1 MRAVSCRP
9 LDAFNPTYGKEYNP
23 YGYDLT
29 TPKAIE
35 VVSDQDDQSY
45 QAFPRGVSDLRNEF
59 GGRNRSGV
67 PYEAPRTQRQSPCE
81 YSELQS
87 PGEDKKNILDIEPET
102 TIGAT
107 LVIKGKLSFERL
119 LRLDGTFEGELTSE
133 GDLIVGPRGEIRG
146 DVTAMKELLVYGKV
160 IGNISVDSL
169 DLCGNASIYGNITCK
184 TCRIDPTVVLVGRL
198 NINPYA
204 PQLMHPDGS
213 IAPEPDTLARL
224 SVDKIEAAMIQDIN
238 VDNGAEE
245 ERPVTRN
252 ASHDALDH
260 EGPDTPQAP
269 PEPLTSVYASTPA
282 ASPDA
287 ASFAAQP
294 VALADGIG
302 EIPYNEPKDGTHDT
316 NDAKEQPNAAT
327 PEAVLEENSAAD
339 GDSPDGSEN
348 TGEAAAAQGDD
359 SESKLQSEE
368 QVVDPSPSEA
378 SQPVDNASVNA
389 APADE
394 AASN

>member
-1 MRAVSCRP
+1 M
-9 LDAFNPTYGKEYNP
+9 
-23 YGYDLT
+23 
-29 TPKAIE
+29 
-35 VVSDQDDQSY
+35 VSDQDDQSY

-59 GGRNRSGV
+59 GGRNRNGV
-67 PYEAPRTQRQSPCE
+67 PYEATRIQRQSPCD

-87 PGEDKKNILDIEPET
+87 PGEDKKSILDIEPET

-119 LRLDGTFEGELTSE
+119 LRLDGTFEGELVSE

-213 IAPEPDTLARL
+213 IAPEPDTSASLGGP
-224 SVDKIEAAMIQDIN
+224 VDKIEAAMVQDMNADI
-238 VDNGAEE
+238 GEE
-245 ERPVTRN
+245 KEGPVTRT
-252 ASHDALDH
+252 ASRDALEH

-269 PEPLTSVYASTPA
+269 PDPLGAPYASTPA

-287 ASFAAQP
+287 DSLVAQP

-302 EIPYNEPKDGTHDT
+302 EIPYDEPKDGVSDT
-316 NDAKEQPNAAT
+316 KWAKEQPNADA
-327 PEAVLEENSAAD
+327 PEAALEETTAPAEQEPDASNS
-339 GDSPDGSEN
+339 
-348 TGEAAAAQGDD
+348 TGEAAVAKGDD
-359 SESKLQSEE
+359 IESKVQSKE
-368 QVVDPSPSEA
+368 QDVDRSPSED
-378 SQPVDNASVNA
+378 SERLDNAPVNT
-389 APADE
+389 APAAE
-394 AASN
+394 AETT